1 MVNIYYICT
10 MYDLTVVAKVQKQ
23 ELVHCRPN
31 ATVRIIYLDLFH
43 TNLFG
48 LIKAYMKMCR

>member
-1 MVNIYYICT
+1 